1 MAGQIRVNT
10 DQVAQIAT
18 SIENLNNEL
27 RESLLSGQNT
37 IKDLGNTWDGEA
49 ATATIGAFDE
59 FASKYFQ
66 NYYDI
71 IDNYV
76 KFLRTNVDKGY
87 FEVETVNTNLADA
100 FK

>member
-37 IKDLGNTWDGEA
+37 IKDLGKTWDGEA
-49 ATATIGAFDE
+49 ATATIG
-59 FASKYFQ
+59 
-66 NYYDI
+66 I
-71 IDNYV
+71 
-76 KFLRTNVDKGY
+76 
-87 FEVETVNTNLADA
+87 
-100 FK
+100 